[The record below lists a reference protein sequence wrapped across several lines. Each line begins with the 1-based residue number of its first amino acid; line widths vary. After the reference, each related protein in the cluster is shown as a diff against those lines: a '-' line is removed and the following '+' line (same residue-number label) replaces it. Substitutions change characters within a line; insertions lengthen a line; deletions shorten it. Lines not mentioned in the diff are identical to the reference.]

1 MASFINSIPFP
12 ILMCCFTMILG
23 SVVARGEA
31 RGFGGRVGL
40 EISHNSQYSLSMTF
54 LPEPL

>member
-1 MASFINSIPFP
+1 MIF
-12 ILMCCFTMILG
+12 FTMILG
-23 SVVARGEA
+23 SVATRGEA

-40 EISHNSQYSLSMTF
+40 AIFHNSQYSLSVTF

>member
-1 MASFINSIPFP
+1 
-12 ILMCCFTMILG
+12 MCCFTMILG
-23 SVVARGEA
+23 SMAARGEA

-40 EISHNSQYSLSMTF
+40 EISHNSQYSLSVTF